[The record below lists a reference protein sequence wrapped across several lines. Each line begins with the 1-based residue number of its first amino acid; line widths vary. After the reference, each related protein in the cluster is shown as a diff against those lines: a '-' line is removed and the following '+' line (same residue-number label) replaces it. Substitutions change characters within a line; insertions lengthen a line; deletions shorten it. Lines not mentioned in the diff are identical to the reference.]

1 MNKTETYELA
11 GWIIAQTKKAGA
23 DEASVN
29 IARSRDIEIG
39 CRERKVETL
48 KESTQNSLSLSV
60 YAGSRYTSH
69 STNDLSRSALG
80 SFVSEAVAMTKYL
93 SEDPFRTLPDAK
105 YYQGRD
111 TRDLHIFDPSYE
123 SLSSEARVAMAREV
137 EDAALAES
145 DKLISTTASFS
156 DSFYETVKVHSNGFE
171 GDRTGTSFSIGA
183 EATVKGDG
191 DARPEDWDWRTV
203 RFRKDLPDAATV
215 GKLAVQRALRKIGQT
230 KLDSGRYDMI
240 VESRAGSRLLGALIS
255 PMNARTLQQKRSFLE
270 GKLGQKIASEKL
282 TIIDDPF
289 VDYGLGSRLYDGEG
303 MTTRK
308 RVMIDKGVLKAYYVG
323 TYYGKKLGMEPTT
336 GSTTNLVFEYGE
348 QTLDE
353 LIKSMKR
360 GILVTSFIGGNSNST
375 TGDFSFGI
383 MGLLI
388 ENGEPV
394 KAVNEMNISGN
405 STELWNQLVA
415 MGNDAYAFSAWR
427 RPSMYFKDVQFS
439 GV

>member
-1 MNKTETYELA
+1 MNKTQTYELA
-11 GWIIAQTKKAGA
+11 GWIVAQAKKAGA
-23 DEASVN
+23 ADVAVN
-29 IARSRDIEIG
+29 ISHRRDIEIG
-39 CRERKVETL
+39 CRRRQIETL
-48 KESTQNSLSLSV
+48 KESTQKSLSLSV
-60 YAGSRYTSH
+60 YAGNRYSSH
-69 STNDLSRSALG
+69 STNDLSRTALG
-80 SFVSEAVAMTKYL
+80 LFASEAVATTKYL
-93 SEDPFRTLPDAK
+93 SEDPFRTLADPK
-105 YYQGRD
+105 YYQGREA
-111 TRDLHIFDPSYE
+111 RDLHIFDPTYE
-123 SLSSEARVAMAREV
+123 SLSSDARVALAREV

-145 DKLISTTASFS
+145 DKIISITASFS
-156 DSFYETVKVHSNGFE
+156 DSFYESVKVHSNGFE
-171 GDRTGTSFSIGA
+171 GDRIGTSFSIGA
-183 EATVKGDG
+183 EASVKGAG

-240 VESRAGSRLLGALIS
+240 VENRAGGRLLRSLIG
-255 PMNARTLQQKRSFLE
+255 PMNGRSLQRKNSFLE
-270 GKLGQKIASEKL
+270 GKLGQKIGSDKL

-289 VDYGLGSRLYDGEG
+289 VDYGMGSKLYDGEG
-303 MTTRK
+303 MTTKR
-308 RVMIDKGVLKAYYVG
+308 RVMIDKGVLQSYYID

-336 GSTTNLVFEYGE
+336 GSTSNLVFEHGE
-348 QTLDE
+348 RSLDE
-353 LIKSMKR
+353 MITSMQR

-405 STELWNQLVA
+405 STELWNQLLA
-415 MGNDAYAFSAWR
+415 MGNDAYAFSSWR

>member
-11 GWIIAQTKKAGA
+11 GWIVAQAKKAGA

-29 IARSRDIEIG
+29 ISKSRDIEID
-39 CRERKVETL
+39 CRERKVEKL
-48 KESTQNSLSLSV
+48 KESTQNSLSLSI
-60 YAGSRYTSH
+60 YANSRYSNH
-69 STNDLSRSALG
+69 STNDLSRAALG
-80 SFVSEAVAMTKYL
+80 TFVSEAVAMTKYL
-93 SEDPFRTLPDAK
+93 SEDPFRTLPEAK
-105 YYQGRD
+105 YYQGRE

-123 SLSSEARVAMAREV
+123 GLSSDARVALAREV

-145 DKLISTTASFS
+145 DKIISTTASFS
-156 DSFYETVKVHSNGFE
+156 DSFFETVKVHSNGFE
-171 GDRTGTSFSIGA
+171 GDRIGTSFSIGA
-183 EATVKGDG
+183 DATVRGNG

-203 RFRKDLPDAATV
+203 RFRKDLPAGEV
-215 GKLAVQRALRKIGQT
+215 IGKQAVQRALRKIGQT

-240 VESRAGSRLLGALIS
+240 VENRAGSRLLGALIG
-255 PMNARTLQQKRSFLE
+255 PMNARSLQQKRSFLE
-270 GKLGQKIASEKL
+270 GKLGQKIGSEKL

-289 VDYGLGSRLYDGEG
+289 IDYGMGSRLYDGEG
-303 MTTRK
+303 MATRK
-308 RVMIDKGVLKAYYVG
+308 RVMIDKGVLKSYYVD

-336 GSTTNLVFEYGE
+336 GSTSNLVFDYGD
-348 QTLDE
+348 QSLDE
-353 LIKSMKR
+353 MVKGLQR
-360 GILVTSFIGGNSNST
+360 GILVTNFIGGNSNGT

-383 MGLLI
+383 MGILI

-415 MGNDAYAFSAWR
+415 LGNDAYPFSSWR
-427 RPSMYFKDVQFS
+427 RPSLYFKDVQFA